1 MLCSDIRHRLL
12 VGVSVALAFL
22 APLSAAAD
30 EKRLVIRSAR
40 VLTMDAN
47 QPEGR
52 AIAIVDGRIAA
63 VGSEE
68 ALAPYLDGAQV
79 YDVPGGLVLP
89 GFQDA
94 HNHLVWSGTELQG
107 LDLTGVTDLAG
118 LRAAI
123 EQGMQSLPEN
133 AWVRA
138 SGWDMPPFLR
148 QKLPIWMRSQGR
160 ARQF

>member
-1 MLCSDIRHRLL
+1 MLCSNIRHTLL

-22 APLSAAAD
+22 APLSAAAT
-30 EKRLVIRSAR
+30 EQRLVIRSAR
-40 VLTMDAN
+40 VLTMDAK

-68 ALAPYLDGAQV
+68 AIAPYIEGAQV
-79 YDVPGGLVLP
+79 YDLPGTLVLP

-94 HNHLVWSGTELQG
+94 HNHRALSSRASISQVF
-107 LDLTGVTDLAG
+107 LTWQAYGPPSSKGFSRCRRTRGSV
-118 LRAAI
+118 RAA
-123 EQGMQSLPEN
+123 GTS
-133 AWVRA
+133 R
-138 SGWDMPPFLR
+138 PFLR
-148 QKLPIWMRSQGR
+148 QKLPIWTQSQGR